1 MARKSYRGALPKP
14 DSQGR
19 WRPVVGRLRDG
30 VPQRFYVGNK
40 RDTTESEAQR
50 RLDYIRDFYDRQCAE
65 HGIDFWAG
73 WAIPWALRLA
83 SGPIK
88 VYSSDT
94 AKGNAGQAAEEVSVV
109 QRLQSW
115 GVPVQIADPEL
126 QASGYKFLRT
136 EIESQVNQAVKQALD
151 KLGEAW
157 GTDTIDSVRHA
168 AIPQNL
174 LEAET
179 RTLHEALDAYRKHLE
194 DTGKRDQDGN
204 LASRVRKCR
213 DRIGYL
219 KEHHEDC
226 PLWKLDLPLLQKM
239 AAYWRNRPLTKR
251 RTRCSWDHAHDMN
264 KELFRFLDWLDN
276 HPGYEWEKP
285 KGTSDITRSPIKLPE
300 DDPQEAFQTARKKT
314 FTPEQ
319 LAILASHTD
328 LFGRAIIGVCVN
340 CAFGHRRSAS
350 GVRSSIRFTN
360 LIPMRTKLGSRLRMP
375 TPGLS
380 VLDQR
385 PACMGNTSFG
395 LKLGM
400 LVAPFLDGRTILP
413 ITNRGTA
420 WYRTHCSNP
429 QSKFNRWW
437 SDLLERVV
445 KATKQS
451 DFPRYPFGSLRDL
464 LPDILRREFSD
475 EVASM
480 CLQHGEIGE
489 DDLLKC
495 YANVPFKK
503 LFEATRQL
511 EQKFR
516 PFLDVLKG

>member
-73 WAIPWALRLA
+73 WAIPSALRLA

-151 KLGEAW
+151 KLGTAW
-157 GTDTIDSVRHA
+157 GPDTIDSVRHEV
-168 AIPQNL
+168 IPQNL

-179 RTLHEALDAYRKHLE
+179 RTLHEALDAYKKHLE

-213 DRIGYL
+213 DRLGYL

-314 FTPEQ
+314 FTPQQ

-340 CAFGHRRSAS
+340 CAFGAS
-350 GVRSSIRFTN
+350 EVGQWS
-360 LIPMRTKLGSRLRMP
+360 TKLYSIHKSHPHADKVGITTTDADSWIVGP
-375 TPGLS
+375 
-380 VLDQR
+380 R
-385 PACMGNTSFG
+385 PKTGVYGEHLLWPEVADA
-395 LKLGM
+395 
-400 LVAPFLDGRTILP
+400 VAPFLDGRTILP
-413 ITNRGTA
+413 ITNRSTP

-437 SDLLERVV
+437 SDLLDRVV

-516 PFLDVLKG
+516 PLLDVLKG